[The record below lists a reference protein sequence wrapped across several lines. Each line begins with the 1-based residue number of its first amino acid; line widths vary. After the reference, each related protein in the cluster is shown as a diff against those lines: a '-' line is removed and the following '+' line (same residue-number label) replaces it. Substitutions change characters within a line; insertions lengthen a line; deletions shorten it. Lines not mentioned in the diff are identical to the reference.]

1 MSMDN
6 VREFPIGKQK
16 ILTAAKK
23 LFAQNG
29 FEGTTTRMIAQ
40 YAHVNEAL
48 IYRYYPTKKDL
59 YLEIIRL
66 KIEEL
71 SSLTENLA
79 NPEHDP
85 ESIPQFLKNIAL
97 QLFSSVKNDPDFL
110 RLLYYSALE
119 HHELS
124 KMFCDCFVLEIRK
137 KLEGYVS
144 QLIERNI
151 FKRLNPYLI
160 SIAFIGIISH
170 YLVTNTLFELDDR
183 QVDETAV
190 IDNFIEIFLNGVVQ
204 GEN

>member
-1 MSMDN
+1 MPN
-6 VREFPIGKQK
+6 IREFPIGKQK

>member
-1 MSMDN
+1 MDN

>member
-1 MSMDN
+1 MPN
-6 VREFPIGKQK
+6 IREFPIGKQK

-170 YLVTNTLFELDDR
+170 YLVTNTLFELDDC
-183 QVDETAV
+183 QVDETVV

>member
-1 MSMDN
+1 MPN
-6 VREFPIGKQK
+6 IREFPIGKQK

-29 FEGTTTRMIAQ
+29 FEGTTTRMISQ

-97 QLFSSVKNDPDFL
+97 KLFSSVKNDPDFL

-124 KMFCDCFVLEIRK
+124 KMFCDCFILEIRK

-151 FKRLNPYLI
+151 FKRLNPYLV

-183 QVDETAV
+183 QVDETTV

-204 GEN
+204 REN

>member
-1 MSMDN
+1 MDN

-71 SSLTENLA
+71 SSLAENLA